1 MEVYPNHTFQPDAV
15 VRRADMARAV
25 GRALELIAQRNP
37 QLAAPWRA
45 SKRKFPD
52 VGPGHL
58 SYPTAAL
65 AVDAG
70 IMATAE
76 DGSFQLTR
84 PVTGT
89 EAVASMARLAQLAS
103 QPGR

>member
-1 MEVYPNHTFQPDAV
+1 
-15 VRRADMARAV
+15 MARAV
-25 GRALELIAQRNP
+25 GRVLELVAQRNP

-58 SYPTAAL
+58 NYPTAAL

-70 IMATAE
+70 VMDTAA

-84 PVTGT
+84 PVTGA
-89 EAVASMARLAQLAS
+89 EAVASMTRLAQLAG
-103 QPGR
+103 QPAR